1 VLDQTLCAIN
11 FISTGNISIVDY
23 LLSLNFHLSA
33 DLASAAAE
41 HNHFELLKF
50 LHDNGCRFD
59 INILQAAA
67 VVGNLDM
74 VKYILAHGGR
84 QLNSDAKKGS
94 AQLCAGAAGGG
105 NVQLLKYLHE
115 HGYE

>member
-1 VLDQTLCAIN
+1 
-11 FISTGNISIVDY
+11 
-23 LLSLNFHLSA
+23 
-33 DLASAAAE
+33 
-41 HNHFELLKF
+41 
-50 LHDNGCRFD
+50 
-59 INILQAAA
+59 
-67 VVGNLDM
+67 M

-115 HGYE
+115 HGHE